1 MTTNKKFWIAL
12 LAVLAL
18 FASACGD
25 DSDDTTTPPA
35 DEAPA
40 DEAPADEAPADE
52 APADEVNMTPGDG
65 VTVKA
70 ARASWTTGYM
80 QAAIYAALLR
90 ELGFEV
96 AEPAD
101 LELDPGQFYVALA
114 EGEADFWGNSWYPGH
129 LSWHDGELTDGSLVG
144 DHITIIGEE
153 LVASGL
159 EGFLTNKNIAEENG
173 IVTLDQINDD
183 PALIALYD
191 ADDSIPGDG
200 IVQILGCPESW
211 TCDDIANEM
220 IEFAGWDNI
229 EQTKAGYEAMIA
241 EAVGRSADGKAFIM
255 YTWSP
260 SGYLT
265 QLVPGDNAIW
275 LAVEE
280 SSVLDGS
287 ITPDWDFVSTPP
299 AALPAGECTNP
310 DACYLGWAAAD
321 ILVTASNA
329 FLEANPSAA
338 GLFEQVTFSVVDVA
352 IQNVKYDG
360 GENTTADVNRHAD
373 EWIAD
378 NRDTVDEWLTAA
390 RAAG

>member
-25 DSDDTTTPPA
+25 DSDDTTTT
-35 DEAPA
+35 PA

-129 LSWHDGELTDGSLVG
+129 LSWHDGELTDGSLVS

-265 QLVPGDNAIW
+265 QLIPGDNAIW

-287 ITPDWDFVSTPP
+287 ITPAFDFVSTPP

-338 GLFEQVTFSVVDVA
+338 GLFEQVTFSVVDIA

>member
-25 DSDDTTTPPA
+25 DSDDTTTTPG
-35 DEAPA
+35 

>member
-25 DSDDTTTPPA
+25 DSDDTTTTPG
-35 DEAPA
+35 

-265 QLVPGDNAIW
+265 QLIPGDNAIW